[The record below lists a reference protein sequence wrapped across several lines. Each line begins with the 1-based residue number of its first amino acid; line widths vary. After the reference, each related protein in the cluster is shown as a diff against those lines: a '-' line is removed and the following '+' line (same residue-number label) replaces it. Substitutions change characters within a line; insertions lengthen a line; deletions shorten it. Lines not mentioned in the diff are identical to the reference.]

1 MKITEY
7 NVALQQLI
15 ERDLTQEEIDFFNS
29 PMSKS
34 SIVKWNLVD
43 SKEDQILDIISQY
56 VAKGHSQQEAESLAN
71 NLVGQS

>member
-1 MKITEY
+1 MKVTEY

-34 SIVKWNLVD
+34 SIVKWNLED
-43 SKEDQILDIISQY
+43 SKENQILDIISQY
-56 VAKGHSQQEAESLAN
+56 IANGYSQQEAESLAN
-71 NLVGQS
+71 NLVG

>member
-15 ERDLTQEEIDFFNS
+15 ERDLTQEEIDFFNIT
-29 PMSKS
+29 MSKS

-71 NLVGQS
+71 NLVG